1 MKEIDVPLNLGLTVA
16 MVDAI
21 AKKVLVERPEVF
33 KIIRRLNETNLLN
46 IFEVANVTDTTVE
59 EVYSVVATD
68 LYWMIGLKRNL
79 VY

>member
-46 IFEVANVTDTTVE
+46 IFEVANVTDTTVA